1 MAFNQVSSTSLTP
14 SRPAPPA
21 PQRAGPGATYN
32 PAFSIPS
39 SSGSYSG
46 IGGSP
51 NRNSE
56 NIMNT
61 HVVRSGVVS
70 IKEEGF
76 ATSWLWRPKW
86 LVLKEQTLSI
96 HKSEV
101 SLTYPPT
108 LPPYHNSLGHR
119 QLNFRPFQ
127 TGSASGTINLRDI
140 TNIERIDLKPYCLLL
155 ETKDK
160 RFHLSL
166 KNDEELYGWQDDIYS
181 RSPLMG
187 VSNPTNFVH
196 QVHVGFDPVTGAFT
210 VYLVLSYSR
219 TR

>member
-1 MAFNQVSSTSLTP
+1 MKLRQKIILFQEKSPLALVRATPPTTTTATGATAAKILRPTPSARLSLSQPRLDRPLAMAFNQVSSTSLTP

-39 SSGSYSG
+39 SSGSSYSG

-61 HVVRSGVVS
+61 HIVRSGTVS
-70 IKEEGF
+70 IKEDGF

-101 SLTYPPT
+101 SLLY
-108 LPPYHNSLGHR
+108 
-119 QLNFRPFQ
+119 RPIPFPHI
-127 TGSASGTINLRDI
+127 TIRPA
-140 TNIERIDLKPYCLLL
+140 TTQPH
-155 ETKDK
+155 
-160 RFHLSL
+160 FH
-166 KNDEELYGWQDDIYS
+166 
-181 RSPLMG
+181 PL
-187 VSNPTNFVH
+187 
-196 QVHVGFDPVTGAFT
+196 
-210 VYLVLSYSR
+210 
-219 TR
+219 

>member
-1 MAFNQVSSTSLTP
+1 MEPTKCAQISNLKTRLSSTSLTP

-39 SSGSYSG
+39 SSGSSYSG

-61 HVVRSGVVS
+61 HVVRSGTVS
-70 IKEEGF
+70 VKEDGF

-86 LVLKEQTLSI
+86 LVLKELTLSI

-101 SLTYPPT
+101 SLIYRPLRTS
-108 LPPYHNSLGHR
+108 PPYHHPLGH
-119 QLNFRPFQ
+119 
-127 TGSASGTINLRDI
+127 GSTTSPSGTTSLRDI
-140 TNIERIDLKPYCLLL
+140 ACQTQWSSEGSSILGESNVLKSPTRLYRTN
-155 ETKDK
+155 
-160 RFHLSL
+160 
-166 KNDEELYGWQDDIYS
+166 
-181 RSPLMG
+181 
-187 VSNPTNFVH
+187 
-196 QVHVGFDPVTGAFT
+196 
-210 VYLVLSYSR
+210 
-219 TR
+219 

>member
-39 SSGSYSG
+39 SSGSSYSG

-61 HVVRSGVVS
+61 HVVRSGIVS
-70 IKEEGF
+70 IKEDGF

-96 HKSEV
+96 QKSEV
-101 SLTYPPT
+101 SLIYR
-108 LPPYHNSLGHR
+108 PPYHNSLGH
-119 QLNFRPFQ
+119 
-127 TGSASGTINLRDI
+127 GSTEFSSSPDQPSVWN
-140 TNIERIDLKPYCLLL
+140 YQ
-155 ETKDK
+155 
-160 RFHLSL
+160 S
-166 KNDEELYGWQDDIYS
+166 S
-181 RSPLMG
+181 RY
-187 VSNPTNFVH
+187 H
-196 QVHVGFDPVTGAFT
+196 KH
-210 VYLVLSYSR
+210 
-219 TR
+219 

>member
-1 MAFNQVSSTSLTP
+1 MVCPRNEVISARSHNDHDDHDSDSNDHKDPTTLTSATTNALCVSLSQPRLDRPLTMAFNQVSSTSLTP

-39 SSGSYSG
+39 SSGNSYSG

-61 HVVRSGVVS
+61 HIVRSGVVS
-70 IKEEGF
+70 IKEDGF

-96 HKSEV
+96 HKNEV
-101 SLTYPPT
+101 SLTYRLGL
-108 LPPYHNSLGHR
+108 LPHITIRLTMARP
-119 QLNFRPFQ
+119 NFILSRPAQHLEPSIFEILQ
-127 TGSASGTINLRDI
+127 T
-140 TNIERIDLKPYCLLL
+140 
-155 ETKDK
+155 
-160 RFHLSL
+160 
-166 KNDEELYGWQDDIYS
+166 
-181 RSPLMG
+181 
-187 VSNPTNFVH
+187 
-196 QVHVGFDPVTGAFT
+196 
-210 VYLVLSYSR
+210 
-219 TR
+219 

>member
-39 SSGSYSG
+39 SSGSSYSG

-61 HVVRSGVVS
+61 HIVRSGIVS
-70 IKEEGF
+70 IKEDGF

-96 HKSEV
+96 HKTEV
-101 SLTYPPT
+101 SLIYRPRLLISQSARSRLNNIFILPRPAPHPEPSTSEISPT
-108 LPPYHNSLGHR
+108 
-119 QLNFRPFQ
+119 
-127 TGSASGTINLRDI
+127 
-140 TNIERIDLKPYCLLL
+140 
-155 ETKDK
+155 
-160 RFHLSL
+160 
-166 KNDEELYGWQDDIYS
+166 
-181 RSPLMG
+181 
-187 VSNPTNFVH
+187 
-196 QVHVGFDPVTGAFT
+196 
-210 VYLVLSYSR
+210 
-219 TR
+219 

>member
-56 NIMNT
+56 NIMNA
-61 HVVRSGVVS
+61 HVVRNGIVS
-70 IKEEGF
+70 IKEDGF

-101 SLTYPPT
+101 SLTYRST
-108 LPPYHNSLGHR
+108 LPPISQFAWSLLNSIFVLS
-119 QLNFRPFQ
+119 RPAQRLVPSIFETSQ
-127 TGSASGTINLRDI
+127 TLSGST
-140 TNIERIDLKPYCLLL
+140 
-155 ETKDK
+155 
-160 RFHLSL
+160 
-166 KNDEELYGWQDDIYS
+166 
-181 RSPLMG
+181 
-187 VSNPTNFVH
+187 SNPT
-196 QVHVGFDPVTGAFT
+196 AFFLRQRINDST
-210 VYLVLSYSR
+210 YLSR
-219 TR
+219 TMKNYTVGKMTSTLAALSWASVTRPTSFIKYT